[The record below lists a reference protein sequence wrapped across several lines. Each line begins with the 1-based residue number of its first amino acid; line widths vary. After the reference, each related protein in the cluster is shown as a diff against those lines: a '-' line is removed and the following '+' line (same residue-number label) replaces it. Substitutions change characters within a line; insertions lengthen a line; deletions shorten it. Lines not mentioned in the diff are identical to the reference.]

1 MSDYDDDEEIQ
12 EEQGTNLGV
21 YINKSY
27 ISNLFFQIKY

>member
-21 YINKSY
+21 RKSCNK
-27 ISNLFFQIKY
+27 NFFD

>member
-21 YINKSY
+21 YKYLIHLF
-27 ISNLFFQIKY
+27 ISSKIYF